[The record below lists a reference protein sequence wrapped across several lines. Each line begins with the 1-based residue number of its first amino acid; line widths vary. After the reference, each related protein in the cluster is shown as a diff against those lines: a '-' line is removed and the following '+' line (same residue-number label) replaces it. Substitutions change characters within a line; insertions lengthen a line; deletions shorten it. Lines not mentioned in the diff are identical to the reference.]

1 MLNFWRETLGESA
14 DQALAEMSGA
24 QDDQTAFA
32 RASRKLLAALDLAE
46 AEVDAD
52 PDDNSDDGDDG
63 GEQSGQ
69 QDDSQDGEGQSES
82 EQDSMLG
89 AQPEEMEGEAADDD
103 GSESEEEAAVAE
115 GDDRPGGPQPRRD
128 RPNPDHEA
136 IYRAYTRTFDEEIEA
151 EELCDAD
158 ELTRLRQQLDQQL
171 QHLQG

>member
-1 MLNFWRETLGESA
+1 MLGESA

-24 QDDQTAFA
+24 QDDQTSFA

-46 AEVDAD
+46 AEVDAE

-89 AQPEEMEGEAADDD
+89 AQPEEMEGEARSRRRRPRLPRVTIAPVGRSRD
-103 GSESEEEAAVAE
+103 GIA
-115 GDDRPGGPQPRRD
+115 R
-128 RPNPDHEA
+128 
-136 IYRAYTRTFDEEIEA
+136 TRITKPSTA
-151 EELCDAD
+151 
-158 ELTRLRQQLDQQL
+158 LTRGRSTKKSRPRNSATLTN
-171 QHLQG
+171 